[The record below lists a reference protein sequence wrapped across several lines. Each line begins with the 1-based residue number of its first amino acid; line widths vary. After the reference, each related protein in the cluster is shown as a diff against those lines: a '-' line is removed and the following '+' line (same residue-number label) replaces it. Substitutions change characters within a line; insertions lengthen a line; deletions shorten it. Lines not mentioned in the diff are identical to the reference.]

1 MNIISA
7 RTVLE
12 TYIESINT
20 DFQTNDTTEHS
31 YRGALKVLLQN
42 ILNEG
47 RKKKEKDKIAV
58 INEPKRK
65 EYGAP
70 DFELRRDDIAISFIE
85 TKDLGDKDLLG
96 ANDKK
101 HKEQF
106 DRYKKAITTIAFT
119 DYLRFFLF
127 ENGELSLSATIGEI
141 KDNEVVLSDDE
152 QQISLF
158 LQIIGKLGDAKP
170 QPVRS
175 AKLLAIVM
183 ANKAKVIA
191 NILNRAMEKGE
202 NAEDVELHNNLQS
215 LQKFLV
221 HDMTVEQ
228 FTDFY
233 AQTILYGLFI
243 ARIYDKTPQSF
254 SLQEAGDLIPT
265 INPFLKKI
273 FKHLALAELHSGV
286 KWIVEDLVTL
296 FRVTDINRVMHNYGK
311 DPLVHFYEEF
321 LEQYNPK
328 IRDDFGVWYTPEEVV
343 KFIVESVDI
352 ILRENL
358 GVEDG
363 LANNTVITF
372 KEKQVHRV
380 QILDPATGT
389 GTFLAMTAEK
399 IRENYKGREPF
410 WPEDVVK
417 NIIPRLNGFE
427 YLMAPYTMA
436 HLKLATSLHL
446 DEIKLKLPE
455 RLQIFL
461 TNSLEEDHPEENLD
475 FAKFITD
482 ESNAASTIKRDMPV
496 MVVMGN
502 PPYNE
507 KSANNGDWI
516 KDLMD
521 SYKQEPGH
529 VREYVGL
536 KRTRKGS
543 IEEVW
548 KNTLKEKNP
557 KAINNDYCKFI
568 RIGQNFVEK
577 TNEGILAY
585 ICGNT
590 FLDTPL
596 FRGMRYELLKKFDDI
611 YIINLHGSTK
621 RQESTEGQNDE
632 CVFNIQVGVSIN
644 IFVKRKDGNSK
655 ELATVRYKDLYGT
668 RKEKLE
674 YLATHKLGDIDF
686 KELSLSEPLFT
697 FRLRE
702 RELKEK
708 YDEGFKVNDLIKEG
722 VKQGFKTGADDLIIH
737 YTKESIER
745 FCDVVKTKTFE
756 EFAPY
761 YKDREKLAARYN
773 LIHQR
778 INESKYSPLKFIT
791 EVCYRPF
798 DNRWVIYGKVAM
810 DRPRPEIEKN
820 IFNKKNYVLC
830 LGKMGS
836 AIGDREWTLS
846 YISTLPTDI
855 NLIPRGGVYLFPL
868 FVYDDLGLLHI
879 NYSFE
884 IIKKI
889 EKLTGLHL
897 QQAEDSERESQG
909 FLPLD
914 LLDYI
919 YAVLHS
925 TLYRKT
931 YHECLQDDFPVIPYP
946 SSAEY
951 FFRMAELGGKI
962 RKLHLLEDIEKDD
975 SIGMIRMQ
983 GDNIVTKRFFE
994 KINDEVGR
1002 VWINDC
1008 QYFDNVPEC
1017 AWNLVVSGYQPLDLW
1032 LKNRK
1037 DKQLSNDDFKHYQ
1050 KMVIALRRQVDV
1062 MQEIDKII
1070 ILDTSYTD

>member
-1 MNIISA
+1 MNIISV

-12 TYIESINT
+12 TYIESINA
-20 DFQTNDTTEHS
+20 DFQTNVTTEHS

-47 RKKKEKDKIAV
+47 RTKKETNKIAV

-70 DFELRRDDIAISFIE
+70 DFELRQDDIAISFIE
-85 TKDLGDKDLLG
+85 TKGLGDKDLLG
-96 ANDKK
+96 TNDKK

-202 NAEDVELHNNLQS
+202 NAEDVELHNNLLS

-363 LANNTVITF
+363 LANNAVITF
-372 KEKQVHRV
+372 KDKQVHRV
-380 QILDPATGT
+380 QILDPAAGT

-482 ESNAASTIKRDMPV
+482 ESNAASSIKRDMPV

-521 SYKQEPGH
+521 SYKQEPGKKREV
-529 VREYVGL
+529 VRWKKNMEPVF
-536 KRTRKGS
+536 
-543 IEEVW
+543 
-548 KNTLKEKNP
+548 KNTLQETNP
-557 KAINNDYCKFI
+557 KGLNNDYCKFI
-568 RIGQNFVEK
+568 RLGQNFVEN

-596 FRGMRYELLKKFDDI
+596 FRGMRYELLRKFDDI

-621 RQESTEGQNDE
+621 RKESTEEQKDE

-644 IFVKRKDGNSK
+644 IFVKRKDGDSE
-655 ELATVRYKDLYGT
+655 ELATVHYKDLYGT

-686 KELSLSEPLFT
+686 KELLLNGPLFT

-722 VKQGFKTGADDLIIH
+722 VKQGFTTGNDNLIIH
-737 YTKESIER
+737 YTKESIEK
-745 FCDVVKTKTFE
+745 FCCDIKTKTFE
-756 EFAPY
+756 EVTPHYNFDDSVAS
-761 YKDREKLAARYN
+761 RYN
-773 LIHQR
+773 MLQQR
-778 INESKYSPLKFIT
+778 IRDLNYSPSKDIT

-798 DNRWVIYGKVAM
+798 DYRWSIYGKITM
-810 DRPRPEIEKN
+810 DRPRPEIAKN
-820 IFNKKNYVLC
+820 ILRKKNYVLC
-830 LGKMGS
+830 LGKLGS
-836 AIGDREWTLS
+836 AMGDSEWALS
-846 YISTLPTDI
+846 FISKLPTDK

-868 FVYDDLGLLHI
+868 FVYDDLGMAHI
-879 NYSFE
+879 NYSSE

-889 EKLTGLHL
+889 EELTGLHL
-897 QQAEDSERESQG
+897 QQAEDSERENQG

-925 TLYRKT
+925 TRYRKT
-931 YHECLQDDFPVIPYP
+931 YHECLQDDFPAIPYP

-951 FFRMAELGGKI
+951 FFRMAELGGRI
-962 RKLHLLEDIEKDD
+962 RKLHLLEDVEKDE
-975 SIGMIRMQ
+975 SVGLIRMQ
-983 GDNIVTKRFFE
+983 GDNIVTKRCFE

-1008 QYFDNVPEC
+1008 QYFDNVPVC

-1037 DKQLSNDDFKHYQ
+1037 DKQLSNDDFNHYQ
-1050 KMVIALRRQVDV
+1050 KMVIALRRQIYV

-1070 ILDTSYTD
+1070 ILNSSYTNQEG